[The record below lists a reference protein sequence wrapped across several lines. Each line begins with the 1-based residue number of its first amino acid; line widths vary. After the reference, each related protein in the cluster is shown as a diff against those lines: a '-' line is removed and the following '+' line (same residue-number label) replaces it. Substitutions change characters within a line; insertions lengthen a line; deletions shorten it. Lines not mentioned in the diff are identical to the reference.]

1 MHRKVRFRM
10 KKILKKL
17 SKSLAAGMF
26 ALCLVMG
33 MGSVTAF
40 AFVDETSETE
50 EVLEETTP
58 DETEATPFSV
68 SGNGEVLD
76 DISDDSTKEFYTI
89 TTANG
94 NTFFLVIDKAGSTEN
109 VYMLSMID
117 EYDLQDFIE
126 EEETETAE
134 TTAPVV
140 LEETTQTEES
150 EETEAVAVTEEDSGG
165 SGAGILLA
173 VLLIAALGGGGAY
186 YYIRIYKPKKDAE
199 ETTSEGLEYENYE
212 TRNEDMEDG
221 EDVDE
226 DSDEE

>member
-1 MHRKVRFRM
+1 M
-10 KKILKKL
+10 KKILKKW

-40 AFVDETSETE
+40 AFVDETAETETE

-76 DISDDSTKEFYTI
+76 DISDDATKEFYTI

-94 NTFFLVIDKAGSTEN
+94 NTFFLVIDKASSSEN
-109 VYMLSMID
+109 VYMLSLID

-212 TRNEDMEDG
+212 TRNEDTEDG
-221 EDVDE
+221 EDAAEDE

>member
-1 MHRKVRFRM
+1 M
-10 KKILKKL
+10 KKILKKWG
-17 SKSLAAGMF
+17 KSLAAGMF

-40 AFVDETSETE
+40 AFVDETSETETE

-94 NTFFLVIDKAGSTEN
+94 NTFFLVIDKASSTEN

-221 EDVDE
+221 EDADGDE